1 MAGAK
6 GSGLLRKTRIGACL
20 AAGLLLSGGAAR
32 AEIFASPPGFVDI
45 NQSQQFV
52 CYLANI
58 GPTSVTLSSVRI
70 VNGPPGTSLA
80 LTVNTCGSSL
90 AAGKICVWATTVA
103 ATASAEA
110 GRTHACRAD
119 VSAKQN
125 LRGSLEIRR
134 IDSGRFYLY
143 QSLEM
148 R

>member
-1 MAGAK
+1 MAGAG
-6 GSGLLRKTRIGACL
+6 GSGLLQKSRVGACL
-20 AAGLLLSGGAAR
+20 AAGLLLLATHAK
-32 AEIFASPPGFVDI
+32 AEIFASPPGLVDF
-45 NQSQQFV
+45 NQSQQYV

-58 GPTSVTLSSVRI
+58 GTTPVTLNSVRI
-70 VNGPPGTSLA
+70 VNGPGTSLA
-80 LTVNTCGSSL
+80 LTVKTCGSSL

-103 ATASAEA
+103 ATSGAEA

-125 LRGSLEIRR
+125 LRGALEIRQV
-134 IDSGRFYLY
+134 DSGRFFLY